1 MSFCIDLV
9 TIFPELFPGPLS
21 IGLVGKAFAAGRAEA
36 RYLNPRDWATDKHQK
51 VDDVPYGG
59 GAGLVM
65 KYEPLAGA
73 IAEVRRRG
81 PGPVV
86 MLTPQGRPLLQAD
99 LQRWSKGQHLALVSG
114 RYEGFDERVL
124 SLVDEEISVG
134 DFVLTGGEIPALL
147 IIDGVVRLLPGT
159 LGNADSPMHDSF
171 EQGLLEHPHY
181 TRPVKLP
188 SGEVPEVLS
197 SGHHA
202 QIAAWRHQQSVLRT
216 FERRPDLWLRAQ
228 GSAEDWALLRKKGA
242 VLEVWLELTGS
253 PAPALLESLGRVRD
267 ALGFDRVL
275 LLGPGLEALSLP
287 GFSSAESVEA
297 ARALSPRARIVTS
310 FAPPPSPFVWVRQA
324 FVVFA

>member
-1 MSFCIDLV
+1 MTLCIDLV
-9 TIFPELFPGPLS
+9 TIFPELFPGPLGV
-21 IGLVGKAFAAGRAEA
+21 GLVGKAFAAGRAEV

-99 LQRWSKGQHLALVSG
+99 LHRWSKGEHLALVSG

-147 IIDGVVRLLPGT
+147 IVDGVVRLLPGT

-171 EQGLLEHPHY
+171 EHGLLEHPHY
-181 TRPVKLP
+181 TRPVKLEA
-188 SGEVPEVLS
+188 GEVPEVLS

-216 FERRPDLWLRAQ
+216 FQRRPDLWLRAQ
-228 GSAEDWALLRKKGA
+228 GSAEDWALLRRTGA
-242 VLEVWLELTGS
+242 QLEAWLELSAS
-253 PAPALLESLGRVRD
+253 PAPELLSALGRVRD
-267 ALGFDRVL
+267 SLGFDRVR
-275 LLGPGLEALSLP
+275 LLGPGLEGLELP
-287 GFSSAESVEA
+287 GFSTHPSVEA
-297 ARALSPRARIVTS
+297 ARAARPGARIVAS
-310 FAPPPSPFVWVRQA
+310 FAPPPSPFSLVRGA

>member
-1 MSFCIDLV
+1 MTFRIDLV

-36 RYLNPRDWATDKHQK
+36 RYLNPRDWAPDKHQK

-99 LQRWSKGQHLALVSG
+99 LHRWSKGEHLALVSG

-147 IIDGVVRLLPGT
+147 IVDGVVRLLPGT

-171 EQGLLEHPHY
+171 EHGLLEHPHY
-181 TRPVKLP
+181 TRPVKLLA
-188 SGEVPEVLS
+188 GEVPEVLS

-216 FERRPDLWLRAQ
+216 FQRRPDLWLRAEA
-228 GSAEDWALLRKKGA
+228 SAEDWALLRTQGA
-242 VLEVWLELTGS
+242 VLEAWLELSGS
-253 PAPALLESLGRVRD
+253 PAPALLEALGRARD
-267 ALGFDRVL
+267 ALGFDQLR
-275 LLGPGLEALSLP
+275 LLGPGLEALNMP
-287 GFSSAESVEA
+287 GFSSAESLEDA
-297 ARALSPRARIVTS
+297 HRARPQARIVAT
-310 FAPPPSPFVWVRQA
+310 FAPPPSPVGLVRRA